1 MSMKN
6 SNYTIENRTR
16 GTLPFSMQRNGDNL
30 TDITTKSAYWNLFI
44 VWRFKINKDNKIK
57 QNTAFWGTK
66 SVPV

>member
-1 MSMKN
+1 VELYRFQWKRS
-6 SNYTIENRTR
+6 R
-16 GTLPFSMQRNGDNL
+16 DNL
-30 TDITTKSAYWNLFI
+30 TEITTKSAYWKLSI